1 MIILQDKITINVK
14 PSVLFEWF
22 EHLDKNYLLWHQD
35 HLACH
40 YEKGDSLKVGSVI
53 YVQEYLHGKLHSLKF
68 RLTKVVTNRMFEYR
82 IIAGVN
88 GSFQFLENKDRTDF
102 IAQLRFGYTISLLG
116 PLLDSLAKVVFS
128 FQIKA
133 LKQHM
138 KEEGE
143 NLRSLLEK

>member
-22 EHLDKNYLLWHQD
+22 EHLDENYLLWHQD
-35 HLACH
+35 HRSCH
-40 YEKGDSLKVGSVI
+40 YEKGNSLKVGSVI
-53 YVQEYLHGKLHSLKF
+53 YVQEYLHGKLHTLKF
-68 RLTKVVTNRMFEYR
+68 RLTKVVNNREFEYR

-88 GSFQFLENKDRTDF
+88 GSFQFLENKDRTDM
-102 IAQLRFGYTISLLG
+102 IAQLRFGYNIPLLG
-116 PLLDSLAKVVFS
+116 PLIDRLSRVVFS
-128 FQIKA
+128 SQINA